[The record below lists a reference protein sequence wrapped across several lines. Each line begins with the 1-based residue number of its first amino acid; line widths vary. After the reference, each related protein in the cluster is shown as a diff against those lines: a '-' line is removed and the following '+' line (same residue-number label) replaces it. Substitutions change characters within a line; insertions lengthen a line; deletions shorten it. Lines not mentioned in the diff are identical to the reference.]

1 MLDAFLLADGRFPA
15 GGHVHSAGV
24 EAAVADGRVHDE
36 ESLAAYMHGRLHT
49 AGLTDAALAVGDH
62 DADPRRRRAGR
73 ARGRAARARRRGRAR
88 ASRPAAARGVA
99 PARAPARARGG
110 ACWPSVV
117 LPEAA
122 GLLPDG
128 PHQPCALGLVG
139 CAAGLAAD
147 EVARARGPPRV
158 ATPGAGGACG
168 LLGLD
173 PFAVAALAAG
183 LAADG
188 EAVVREALSLRRRA
202 RWPTC
207 PRAPGRSSRS
217 RPWSTRQWDVRMFT
231 T

>member
-1 MLDAFLLADGRFPA
+1 MTLDAFLLADGRFPA

-36 ESLAAYMHGRLHT
+36 DSLVAYMHGRLLT
-49 AGLTDAALAVGDH
+49 AGLTDAALAV
-62 DADPRRRRAGR
+62 ATTTRV
-73 ARGRAARARRRGRAR
+73 RAAGAREERAVVLLALDAEAGAR
-88 ASRPAAARGVA
+88 VPAPPLREASRRLGRQLVRAAAR
-99 PARAPARARGG
+99 
-110 ACWPSVV
+110 CWPSVV
-117 LPEAA
+117 LSDAA

-147 EVARARGPPRV
+147 EVARVAV
-158 ATPGAGGACG
+158 HHAIATPGQAGVR

-173 PFAVAALAAG
+173 PFAVVALAAG

-188 EAVVREALSLRRRA
+188 EAVVREALTYADAPLADLPA
-202 RWPTC
+202 RTGPMVEI
-207 PRAPGRSSRS
+207 AAMEHA
-217 RPWSTRQWDVRMFT
+217 QWDVRMFT